1 MLAGAAGSLLGSI
14 VSIAAPGNFVRI
26 TETDA
31 RPILFQVLNQIP
43 ATLMMALYMIPV
55 FLILVLAARL
65 LFLESARRR
74 QAAVPAAAQGAKKP
88 YVLVLF
94 VLLCVV
100 SFFTGNWLGGAIERA
115 IVFAIL
121 SPIGLTDDKT
131 ISHLDNTMAGF
142 EEYSIY
148 IFAVIL
154 LYRYAVARLG
164 LAKRRIR
171 TLRGSVTWRMVYE
184 DFPEVRYALFLA
196 ALSVFNNLVV
206 MGAPTFPGRALFS
219 SAVLLLIGTVAILR
233 IPCVKAALLE
243 SREARSL
250 RSGLVFLA
258 AFFVIATLSVLH
270 AIWQEDAKRVAYIH
284 AQSKLGVM
292 DVHVPPTEIPLRR
305 RILRH
310 VYYDDYDTG
319 QTRGFISYY
328 FGIGTVTLDPSMR
341 VKDLP

>member
-1 MLAGAAGSLLGSI
+1 MLAGAAGALLGSI

-115 IVFAIL
+115 IIFVIL

-164 LAKRRIR
+164 LTKHRIR

-219 SAVLLLIGTVAILR
+219 SAVLLLIGAVAILR

-250 RSGLVFLA
+250 LSGLVFLA